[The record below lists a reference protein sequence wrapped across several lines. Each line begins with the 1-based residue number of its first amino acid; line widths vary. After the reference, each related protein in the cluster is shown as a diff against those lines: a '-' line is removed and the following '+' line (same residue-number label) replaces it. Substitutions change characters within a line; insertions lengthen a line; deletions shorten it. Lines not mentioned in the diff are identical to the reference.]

1 MKKKAL
7 TLALVLALFLTLLF
21 NISIPCIKAA
31 TDTPQIH
38 WSKTY
43 DTGSASSIIQ
53 TQDGGFMIAGANR
66 TRLPTVVLTMY
77 NYTTLLVKTNNSG
90 EVEWIKTYPG
100 TNGVDLI
107 MQTVDSGYLLL
118 GRGVYSGWLLK
129 TDSQGN
135 IEWSRTIDLQEIMGF
150 TATEDGSYVIAGY
163 AEEPAIAYSY
173 AVVLKYSANGD
184 LLWQKTFQGIKIDVA
199 ATVILQSND
208 SSSYYISGS
217 WNMSFWFVKLD
228 SNGNIVWNQTYSYQD
243 ASGISPLTFHSIAQT
258 KDNGYILTGTDGKYA
273 WMVKTDSEGN
283 EEWHQRYD
291 FVTFTS
297 AAQTSDSGYIAFNDT
312 ELVKTDSAG
321 NIQWSESY
329 NSTDP
334 DSAHANSGIVTN
346 DGDFAV
352 AGSIDHPD
360 STTLYFWAAKFAPES
375 INPTPTTEASPP
387 FSTTVA
393 IVIAVI
399 IVVAVITVL
408 LFYFK
413 KRKH

>member
-1 MKKKAL
+1 M
-7 TLALVLALFLTLLF
+7 
-21 NISIPCIKAA
+21 
-31 TDTPQIH
+31 
-38 WSKTY
+38 
-43 DTGSASSIIQ
+43 
-53 TQDGGFMIAGANR
+53 
-66 TRLPTVVLTMY
+66 
-77 NYTTLLVKTNNSG
+77 
-90 EVEWIKTYPG
+90 
-100 TNGVDLI
+100 
-107 MQTVDSGYLLL
+107 
-118 GRGVYSGWLLK
+118 
-129 TDSQGN
+129 
-135 IEWSRTIDLQEIMGF
+135 
-150 TATEDGSYVIAGY
+150 
-163 AEEPAIAYSY
+163 
-173 AVVLKYSANGD
+173 
-184 LLWQKTFQGIKIDVA
+184 
-199 ATVILQSND
+199 
-208 SSSYYISGS
+208 
-217 WNMSFWFVKLD
+217 
-228 SNGNIVWNQTYSYQD
+228 
-243 ASGISPLTFHSIAQT
+243 
-258 KDNGYILTGTDGKYA
+258 
-273 WMVKTDSEGN
+273 
-283 EEWHQRYD
+283 
-291 FVTFTS
+291 TFTS
-297 AAQTSDSGYIAFNDT
+297 AAQTSDIGYIAFNDT